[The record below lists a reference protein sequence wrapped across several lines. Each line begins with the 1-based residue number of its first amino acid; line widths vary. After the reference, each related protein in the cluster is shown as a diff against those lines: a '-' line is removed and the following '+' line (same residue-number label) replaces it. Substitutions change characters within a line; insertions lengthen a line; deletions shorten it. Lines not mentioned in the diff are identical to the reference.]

1 MTSVNRQEES
11 GSAEPGIAASP
22 YRGWASLGAAALFVL
37 GTVFGFL
44 GSALWFLLF
53 LPAFLLSMVGMAGY
67 RAQTSAGMS
76 RMANTGRV
84 MVFNGLVML
93 GAIFLVGILGDFFRS
108 RSQFLDPSVVLTFT
122 VVHIMLGLG
131 LLLTDL
137 PRHSSE

>member
-1 MTSVNRQEES
+1 LTNVNREES
-11 GSAEPGIAASP
+11 ESSEPRMATSP
-22 YRGWASLGAAALFVL
+22 YRGWASLGAASLFVL

-67 RAQTSAGMS
+67 HAHTSAGMR

-93 GAIFLVGILGDFFRS
+93 GAVFLVGIVGDFFRS

-122 VVHIMLGLG
+122 IVHIMLGLG
-131 LLLTDL
+131 LLLRDL
-137 PRHSSE
+137 PRHSG